1 MSSDC
6 LILNGNGKPL
16 SYFPLSAVDWKTAVK
31 LVFTRNVIV
40 IKEHDNWEVRSP
52 SQSFKVPS
60 IVMLRKYYKFSKKVK
75 FSRSNVFLR
84 DMFTCQ
90 YCKNVFEKKD
100 LTIDHIIPKSKGG
113 ETNWLNFESRIH
125 KNMDVIFEILENAK
139 VKATFFVVGWISD
152 NYPNIVKRIDRSGFE
167 IGSHSHLHQLTYEQN
182 SKTFF
187 NDLEK
192 CLWMAS

>member
-40 IKEHDNWEVRSP
+40 IKEHDDWEVRSP

-100 LTIDHIIPKSKGG
+100 LTIDHII
-113 ETNWLNFESRIH
+113 
-125 KNMDVIFEILENAK
+125 
-139 VKATFFVVGWISD
+139 
-152 NYPNIVKRIDRSGFE
+152 
-167 IGSHSHLHQLTYEQN
+167 
-182 SKTFF
+182 
-187 NDLEK
+187 
-192 CLWMAS
+192 CLLYTSPSPRDS

>member
-1 MSSDC
+1 MTNDC

-40 IKEHDNWEVRSP
+40 IKEHETWEVRSP

-113 ETNWLNFESRIH
+113 ETNWLNVTTCCKSCNLSKADKIIDPSPEVKTPSLRDLIKGQESLGTKKIET
-125 KNMDVIFEILENAK
+125 DWQE
-139 VKATFFVVGWISD
+139 
-152 NYPNIVKRIDRSGFE
+152 YIV
-167 IGSHSHLHQLTYEQN
+167 
-182 SKTFF
+182 
-187 NDLEK
+187 
-192 CLWMAS
+192 A

>member
-90 YCKNVFEKKD
+90 YCKNV
-100 LTIDHIIPKSKGG
+100 G
-113 ETNWLNFESRIH
+113 R
-125 KNMDVIFEILENAK
+125 
-139 VKATFFVVGWISD
+139 
-152 NYPNIVKRIDRSGFE
+152 NY
-167 IGSHSHLHQLTYEQN
+167 LL
-182 SKTFF
+182 
-187 NDLEK
+187 
-192 CLWMAS
+192 